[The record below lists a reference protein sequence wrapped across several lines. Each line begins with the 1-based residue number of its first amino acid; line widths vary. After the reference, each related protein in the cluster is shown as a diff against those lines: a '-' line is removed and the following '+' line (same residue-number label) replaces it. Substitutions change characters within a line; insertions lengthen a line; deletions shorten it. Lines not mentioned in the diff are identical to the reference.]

1 MMLKTTHRAM
11 RISLAACAL
20 AAATMVRGHEPGP
33 EYIAAFD
40 TTLEIRESGALAP
53 DPWVVGLGLAA
64 LLVGVFVPLI
74 YFELFKAPA
83 RRAGPRQGGV

>member
-11 RISLAACAL
+11 RIS
-20 AAATMVRGHEPGP
+20 
-33 EYIAAFD
+33 
-40 TTLEIRESGALAP
+40 LAP

-83 RRAGPRQGGV
+83 RRAGPRQGVCDDGFRLSASAPSCND